1 MGLHQTKK
9 VLHREKTISR
19 MEGPPREWK
28 KLANN
33 MYEKGL
39 IFKIYKEFIQLN
51 IKKTKQLDLKMGR
64 GSKEALFQRRYT
76 DG

>member
-9 VLHREKTISR
+9 FLHREKTISR

-33 MYEKGL
+33 MNEKGL

-51 IKKTKQLDLKMGR
+51 INKPNNLI
-64 GSKEALFQRRYT
+64 
-76 DG
+76 

>member
-1 MGLHQTKK
+1 
-9 VLHREKTISR
+9 